1 MIKLLFTEAGTV
13 RVALRGLASVFVA
26 AVSRAV
32 AVFVVIDGV
41 FLDIDGHACGCR
53 RQQAASLPLE
63 HNAAGALLACV
74 CGTAVID
81 GGPAPLRLIDSR
93 NCVAARRASASR
105 SPGSAPTRRASKIRV
120 AHRGNSLSS
129 LKIMFISISQTH

>member
-1 MIKLLFTEAGTV
+1 MTELLFTGAGAV
-13 RVALRGLASVFVA
+13 HVALRGLAAVFVA

-63 HNAAGALLACV
+63 HNVAGAWLACF
-74 CGTAVID
+74 CGTAGID
-81 GGPAPLRLIDSR
+81 ADPAANS
-93 NCVAARRASASR
+93 AAAD
-105 SPGSAPTRRASKIRV
+105 
-120 AHRGNSLSS
+120 
-129 LKIMFISISQTH
+129 